1 MKNLR
6 YVAVSI
12 ISVLV
17 IFTIYT
23 NMTVVKTKG
32 KTSNVA
38 NSFWKEAK
46 SKKYAPEFCSWVNL
60 KTTSTPVMAKKNFV
74 NFFAF
79 LCCVIVC
86 NVV

>member
-46 SKKYAPEFCSWVNL
+46 SKNMLIILFWIQHINQNL
-60 KTTSTPVMAKKNFV
+60 NL
-74 NFFAF
+74 NIGN
-79 LCCVIVC
+79 L
-86 NVV
+86 